1 MAKQPDQPAAPRVP
15 DDARR
20 EERIRPFT
28 EEHRDAIEA
37 HNRFIV
43 EHGIWSEKYRSW

>member
-1 MAKQPDQPAAPRVP
+1 MAMQPDQPAGQRVL
-15 DDARR
+15 DATR
-20 EERIRPFT
+20 EERIRRFT